1 MSEERAMNDEFQVP
15 ARNWP
20 QRFRDAFRGVALA
33 ARTERSYRVHF
44 FFAALVFAAG
54 AVLQVT
60 AAQWCLLT
68 LCIALVL
75 SAETFNS
82 ALERMA
88 KAIDRRRNPELAAA
102 LDMGSG
108 AVLLSAFGSVV
119 TGVIIF
125 LPRLIAALAQL
136 GSP

>member
-1 MSEERAMNDEFQVP
+1 MNDEFQVP

-20 QRFRDAFRGVALA
+20 QKFRDAFRGVALA
-33 ARTERSYRVHF
+33 ARTEPSYRVHF
-44 FFAALVFAAG
+44 FFAALVIGAA

-60 AAQWCLLT
+60 ATQWCLLT
-68 LCIALVL
+68 LCIAFVL

-88 KAIDRRRNPELAAA
+88 RTIDRRRNPELAAA

-108 AVLLSAFGSVV
+108 AVLLSAIGSVV
-119 TGVIIF
+119 MGVIIF
-125 LPRLIAALAQL
+125 LPHLIAAFAQR

>member
-1 MSEERAMNDEFQVP
+1 MNDEFQVP

-20 QRFRDAFRGVALA
+20 QRFRDAFRGIALA

-44 FFAALVFAAG
+44 FFTALVIAAG
-54 AVLQVT
+54 LVFQVS

-68 LCIALVL
+68 LCVALVL

-88 KAIDRRRNPELAAA
+88 KIIDRRRNPELATA

-108 AVLLSAFGSVV
+108 AVLLSAIGSVV
-119 TGVIIF
+119 VGAIVF
-125 LPRLIAALAQL
+125 LPRLSAAFERLW
-136 GSP
+136 SP